1 VFKLRGILKTSNAN
15 LREVFAS
22 FDSDGSG
29 KLSNLE
35 FKNALRQL
43 NLGLTSK
50 EIDML
55 LNYIDESGDGKINW
69 EEFSKKL
76 EST

>member
-1 VFKLRGILKTSNAN
+1 MCEQIVFKLRGILKASNMD
-15 LREVFAS
+15 LKDVFAQ

-29 KLSNLE
+29 KISNLE

-50 EIDML
+50 EIDIL
-55 LNYIDESGDGKINW
+55 LDESGGND
-69 EEFSKKL
+69 
-76 EST
+76 T